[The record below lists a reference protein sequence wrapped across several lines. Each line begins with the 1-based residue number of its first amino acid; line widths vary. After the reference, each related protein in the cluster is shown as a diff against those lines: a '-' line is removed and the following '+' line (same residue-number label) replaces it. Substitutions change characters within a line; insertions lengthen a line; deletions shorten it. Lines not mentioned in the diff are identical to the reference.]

1 MGINKKSMVFT
12 TDSYKVSHW
21 LQFPPGTEKTFYY
34 IESRGYN
41 GNDFS
46 LDGEVITNKT
56 LFFGLQAVIKKI
68 LMDVP
73 TKEDVKAAAEF
84 WKAHGLDCF
93 NYDGWMN
100 IVERGFYPLE
110 IKAVPEGSIIDC
122 HQVLVTIEN
131 TDPEFFWLPGWIET
145 RLLQV
150 WYPIS
155 VATKSWTCKKV
166 IMDFLE
172 RTGDPAGID
181 FKLHSFGYRGVS
193 SQESAEIGAMAELL
207 NFMGTDTVAGIFAA
221 QEYYN
226 TKNMLGFSIPA
237 AEHSTITSWG
247 RDGELAAYKNMLD
260 QFAAPGSIV
269 AVVSDSYDIY
279 NAVENLWGGSL
290 KQQVIDSGATIVIR
304 PDSGDPAKV
313 VCSLCEIL
321 DSKFGSTR
329 NDKGYKVLNNVRI
342 IQGDGIDGPETIYR
356 IYNEAM
362 LSCFSADNIALGMG
376 GGSLQQVNRDTYK
389 FAMKCSAAKING
401 VWRDVYK
408 APVGAKWKKSK
419 GGRVSSP
426 NMRTV
431 FLDGRLLVD
440 EDFGTIRARAF
451 QTL

>member
-1 MGINKKSMVFT
+1 MKINRKSMVFT

-21 LQFPPGTEKTFYY
+21 LQFPPETERTFYY
-34 IESRGYN
+34 IESRGFN
-41 GNDFS
+41 GSEFS
-46 LDGEVITNKT
+46 LNGDVITNKT
-56 LFFGLQAVIKKI
+56 LFFGLQAIIKKI

-84 WKAHGLDCF
+84 WKAHGFDCF

-100 IVERGFYPLE
+100 IVEMGFYPLK

-193 SQESAEIGAMAELL
+193 SQESAEIGAMAELV

-226 TKNMLGFSIPA
+226 TNDMLGFSIPA

-247 RDGELAAYKNMLD
+247 RDGELDAYKNMLD

-279 NAVENLWGGSL
+279 NAVENLWGDEL
-290 KQQVIDSGATIVIR
+290 KRHVIDSGATIVIR

-342 IQGDGIDGPETIYR
+342 IQGDGIDGPETIYD

-376 GGSLQQVNRDTYK
+376 GGSLQQIDRDTYK

-408 APVGAKWKKSK
+408 SPVGAEWKKSK
-419 GGRVSSP
+419 RGRVGNP

-431 FLDGRLLVD
+431 FLDGRLLID
-440 EDFGTIRARAF
+440 EDFETIRKRAAK
-451 QTL
+451 TL